1 MTTAWVPLATI
12 TADGSTATWDITDIP
27 SSYRDL
33 ILVIDCEIA
42 SGTDNLDLRFNNDST
57 TNAYFSVYMEGD
69 GSTASSN
76 SGNTNFLRLTRGTR
90 TSTTRSNFIVQIMD
104 YSASDKDTT
113 VLSRFNNATE
123 ETNAM
128 ASRWDNTT
136 VIDEINV
143 ISGVNL
149 VTGSTIS
156 LWGSNRV

>member
-12 TADGSTATWDITDIP
+12 TADGSTATWDITNIP

-33 ILVIDCEIA
+33 VLVIDCAIA
-42 SGTDNLDLRFNNDST
+42 TGTDNIDLRFNNDTT
-57 TNAYFSVYMEGD
+57 TNAYYSVVMEGD
-69 GSTASSN
+69 GTNDSSN
-76 SGNTNFLRLTRGTR
+76 TGNTNYLRLTRGTR
-90 TSTTRSNFIVQIMD
+90 TSTTRSNCIIQIMD

-128 ASRWDNTT
+128 ASRWNNTT
-136 VIDEINV
+136 VINEINV

-149 VTGSTIS
+149 VSGSRVS
-156 LWGSNRV
+156 LWGSNRL